1 MFFNGISLKYLR
13 REKDLCLMLAC
24 ARMNCEYAAC
34 VFMSE
39 AFKLAVE
46 IARYG
51 ILLLSI
57 LSENPLY

>member
-1 MFFNGISLKYLR
+1 VFN
-13 REKDLCLMLAC
+13 AC